1 MKRILLSI
9 VMVAGLLGATT
20 PNASAIDL
28 SDTEGPKIISFTLST
43 DIQVD
48 GFARYV
54 ITVKDDKNFVK
65 IADRISFP
73 SFQLRNLSSQNLSP
87 ICTPSW
93 RQLWYPLFEFKE
105 DLSRKPSSPASN
117 HYFFLTI
124 RTKIPAYT
132 EESKRMPDA
141 CDSFTSSFALDD
153 WYGDLFKDEAG
164 NVTQSRFPLIK
175 DISITKDS
183 VFCLP
188 VFKPAVNYD
197 ILPYLQKTNWSLI
210 LQLSTLL
217 ETLTIGDNSR
227 LKEISEYTRA
237 ASNLSALKSKGGS
250 ASELLSSSDLQNW
263 NMNCAKTLPIEK
275 SDNDGKSLITEDLL
289 YVNQFKAAAE
299 LKAKQEAEAKA
310 AAELKAKQEAGA
322 KAAAELKAKQEAEA
336 KAAAELKAKQEAEAK
351 AAAEL
356 KAKQEAEAKAAAE
369 LKAKQDAEAK
379 AAADKAALAKA
390 QSELTAAN
398 AALADS
404 QKVNRELQSQLS
416 AIEVQFKL
424 LSDSVV
430 LIQGQVS
437 QLNSKLG
444 AALKSLNTANAKL
457 KKVCSVKPKPKG
469 C

>member
-1 MKRILLSI
+1 MI
-9 VMVAGLLGATT
+9 AGLLGATT

-87 ICTPSW
+87 ICTPSV

-310 AAELKAKQEAGA
+310 AAELKAKQEA
-322 KAAAELKAKQEAEA
+322 
-336 KAAAELKAKQEAEAK
+336 EAK

>member
-1 MKRILLSI
+1 
-9 VMVAGLLGATT
+9 MVAGLLGATT

-310 AAELKAKQEAGA
+310 AAELKAKQEA
-322 KAAAELKAKQEAEA
+322 
-336 KAAAELKAKQEAEAK
+336 EAK

>member
-336 KAAAELKAKQEAEAK
+336 KAAAELKAKQ
-351 AAAEL
+351 
-356 KAKQEAEAKAAAE
+356 
-369 LKAKQDAEAK
+369 DAEAK

>member
-1 MKRILLSI
+1 MI
-9 VMVAGLLGATT
+9 AGLLGATT

-48 GFARYV
+48 GFARYI

-65 IADRISFP
+65 VADRIPFP
-73 SFQLRNLSSQNLSP
+73 QFQLRNLSSQNLSP

-105 DLSRKPSSPASN
+105 DLSRKPSKPANN

-124 RTKIPAYT
+124 RTKLPAYT
-132 EESKRMPDA
+132 EESKRIPDA

-164 NVTQSRFPLIK
+164 NLTQSRFPLIK
-175 DISITKDS
+175 DVSITKDS

-188 VFKPAVNYD
+188 VFKSAVSYE
-197 ILPYLQKTNWSLI
+197 ILPYLQKTNWSSI

-263 NMNCAKTLPIEK
+263 NMNCAKTLPIDK
-275 SDNDGKSLITEDLL
+275 SDNDGKSLIAEDLL
-289 YVNQFKAAAE
+289 YVNQFKAAAD

-310 AAELKAKQEAGA
+310 AAELRAKQEADA
-322 KAAAELKAKQEAEA
+322 KAAAELRAKQEADA
-336 KAAAELKAKQEAEAK
+336 KVAAELRARQEAA
-351 AAAEL
+351 
-356 KAKQEAEAKAAAE
+356 
-369 LKAKQDAEAK
+369 AK
-379 AAADKAALAKA
+379 AAADKAALSKA
-390 QSELTAAN
+390 QSELVAAN

-404 QKVNRELQSQLS
+404 QRINRELQTQLNS
-416 AIEVQFKL
+416 VEAQFKL
-424 LSDSVV
+424 LSESVSM
-430 LIQGQVS
+430 IQGQVS
-437 QLNSKLG
+437 QLNSKLA
-444 AALKSLNTANAKL
+444 AALAGQNALTAKL
-457 KKVCSVKPKPKG
+457 KKVCSAKPKPKG

>member
-1 MKRILLSI
+1 
-9 VMVAGLLGATT
+9 
-20 PNASAIDL
+20 
-28 SDTEGPKIISFTLST
+28 
-43 DIQVD
+43 
-48 GFARYV
+48 
-54 ITVKDDKNFVK
+54 
-65 IADRISFP
+65 
-73 SFQLRNLSSQNLSP
+73 
-87 ICTPSW
+87 
-93 RQLWYPLFEFKE
+93 
-105 DLSRKPSSPASN
+105 
-117 HYFFLTI
+117 
-124 RTKIPAYT
+124 
-132 EESKRMPDA
+132 MPDA

-188 VFKPAVNYD
+188 VFKPAVNND

-237 ASNLSALKSKGGS
+237 ASNLYALKSKGGS

-299 LKAKQEAEAKA
+299 LKAKQEADAKA
-310 AAELKAKQEAGA
+310 AAELKAKQEADA
-322 KAAAELKAKQEAEA
+322 KAAAELKAKQEADA
-336 KAAAELKAKQEAEAK
+336 KAAAELKAKQEADAK

-356 KAKQEAEAKAAAE
+356 KAKQEADAKAAAE
-369 LKAKQDAEAK
+369 LKAKQEAQAK
-379 AAADKAALAKA
+379 AAAELKAKQEADAKAAVDKVALNKA
-390 QSELTAAN
+390 QNELAEAKT
-398 AALADS
+398 ALADS
-404 QKVNRELQSQLS
+404 QKVNREQAARITSFEQQFKVLSESVNALQS
-416 AIEVQFKL
+416 
-424 LSDSVV
+424 
-430 LIQGQVS
+430 QVS
-437 QLNSKLG
+437 QLNSKLV
-444 AALKSLNTANAKL
+444 AALAGQNALNAKL
-457 KKVCSVKPKPKG
+457 KKICAAKPKPKG